1 MTKNAYFTLLF
12 FTIIAPAFGQ
22 SPLVTLVNAEK
33 KFAQFSK
40 DSTTKAAFLTY
51 LAPDGITFAKG
62 KVTNGR
68 ESLEKNPASPGKLTW
83 QPVAADV
90 SAAGDL
96 GYTTGPWEWRPKSLA
111 DKPTGYGHYVSLW
124 KKQADNNW
132 KVALDIGIS
141 HPAPPTAPVNTIRA
155 ATGIRSVTS
164 ADTTQN
170 REELLAFDKQFV
182 KALEKSGAA
191 TTYKQYL
198 APQARLYRMNQQ
210 PFTEQADIDQLLKQP
225 VTLGFFPL
233 NATVAESG
241 DLGYVYGN
249 SQVVTTATGKPVKQA
264 GNYLRI
270 WKKDSQSQWKIV
282 VDLIT
287 LEPAEQA
294 EK

>member
-1 MTKNAYFTLLF
+1 MTKTVYFTLLL
-12 FTIIAPAFGQ
+12 FTLIVPVFGQ
-22 SPLVTLVNAEK
+22 GPLLTLVNAEK

-40 DSTTKAAFLTY
+40 DSTTKAAFLAN
-51 LAPDGITFAKG
+51 LAPDGVTFVKG

-68 ESLEKNPASPGKLTW
+68 ESLEKSPASPGKLTW

-124 KKQADNNW
+124 KKQADNSW

-141 HPAPPTAPVNTIRA
+141 HPAPAAPPVNTIRA

-170 REELLAFDKQFV
+170 REELLAFDKQF
-182 KALEKSGAA
+182 ANTLEKSGAA
-191 TTYKQYL
+191 TTYKQHL

-210 PFTEQADIDQLLKQP
+210 PYIEQTAIDQLLRQP
-225 VTLGFFPL
+225 VTLAFFPL
-233 NATVAESG
+233 NAAVAESG

-249 SQVVTTATGKPVKQA
+249 SQVVTTTGGKPVKQA

-270 WKKDSQSQWKIV
+270 WKKDSQNQWRIV
-282 VDLIT
+282 VDLIA
-287 LEPAEQA
+287 LEPVEQT

>member
-1 MTKNAYFTLLF
+1 MTKNAYITLLL
-12 FTIIAPAFGQ
+12 FTMIGPAFGQ

-40 DSTTKAAFLTY
+40 DSTTKAAFLAN
-51 LAPDGITFAKG
+51 LAPDGVTFVKG

-68 ESLEKNPASPGKLTW
+68 ESLEKSPATPGKLTW
-83 QPVAADV
+83 QPLAADV

-111 DKPTGYGHYVSLW
+111 DKPTGYGHYVSVW
-124 KKQADNNW
+124 RKQADNSW

-141 HPAPPTAPVNTIRA
+141 HPVPPTAPVNTIRA

-164 ADTTQN
+164 ADTAQI

-182 KALEKSGAA
+182 ATLEKSGAA

-198 APQARLYRMNQQ
+198 APQARLYRMDQQ
-210 PFTEQADIDQLLKQP
+210 PYTEQAAIDQMLKQP
-225 VTLGFFPL
+225 VTLAFFPL
-233 NATVAESG
+233 NAAVAGSG

-249 SQVVTTATGKPVKQA
+249 SQMVTTAAGKPVKQA
-264 GNYLRI
+264 GNFLRI
-270 WKKDSQSQWKIV
+270 WKKDGQSQWKIV
-282 VDLIT
+282 VDLIA
-287 LEPAEQA
+287 LEPTEAT

>member
-1 MTKNAYFTLLF
+1 MLFFTLL
-12 FTIIAPAFGQ
+12 TPVFGQ
-22 SPLVTLVNAEK
+22 SPLLTLVNSEK

-40 DSTTKAAFLTY
+40 DTTTKAAFLAY
-51 LAPDGITFAKG
+51 LAADGVTFSKG

-68 ESLEKNPASPGKLTW
+68 ESLEKGPDSPGKLTW

-96 GYTTGPWEWRPKSLA
+96 GYTTGPWEWRPKTLA

-124 KKQADNNW
+124 KKQPNNTW

-141 HPAPPTAPVNTIRA
+141 HPAPPTPPANTIRA

-164 ADTTQN
+164 ADTTKN
-170 REELLAFDKQFV
+170 REELLAFDKKFV
-182 KALEKSGAA
+182 EGIEKGGAA
-191 TTYKQYL
+191 ATYKQYL

-210 PFTEQADIDQLLKQP
+210 PYTEPAAIDQLLAQP
-225 VTLGFFPL
+225 ITLGFFPL
-233 NATVAESG
+233 NASVAESG

-249 SQVVTTATGKPVKQA
+249 SQVATTAAGKTVKQG

-270 WKKDSQSQWKIV
+270 WKKDSQSQWKLV
-282 VDLIT
+282 LDLIA